1 MKVSLSKAASMAGI
15 TRQTLYRHIEE
26 KGISVEDRDTK
37 RPKIDVSE
45 LIRIYGDKVKP
56 DMAEN
61 TEQKDQYSNSNVST
75 VVQRTEID
83 VLREKLKI
91 LEIERD
97 RERRQ
102 LTEQIENLQGTLNK
116 EQDMVNRVTA
126 QLTDQRS
133 DSEKRASKLDE
144 LEAMVKNLAENQNRR
159 GFFGFGKIIA

>member
-1 MKVSLSKAASMAGI
+1 MAGI

-45 LIRIYGDKVKP
+45 LIRVYGDKVKVE
-56 DMAEN
+56 DAEATAKKGQSN
-61 TEQKDQYSNSNVST
+61 DSEASTPVQKA
-75 VVQRTEID
+75 EIE

-91 LEIERD
+91 FESERD

-102 LTEQIENLQGTLNK
+102 LTEQIENLQSTLNK

-133 DSEKRASKLDE
+133 DADKRADKLEE
-144 LEAMVKNLAENQNRR
+144 LENMVKGLAENQNRR
-159 GFFGFGKIIA
+159 GLFGFGKKSA

>member
-26 KGISVEDRDTK
+26 KGITVEDKDTK

-45 LIRIYGDKVKP
+45 LIRVYGDKVKP
-56 DMAEN
+56 DIAQDKKSDAPKASAPVQSAEI
-61 TEQKDQYSNSNVST
+61 EK
-75 VVQRTEID
+75 
-83 VLREKLKI
+83 LREKLKI
-91 LEIERD
+91 LEEERD

-102 LTEQIENLQGTLNK
+102 LTDHIEHLQTTLNK

-126 QLTDQRS
+126 QLTDQRG

-144 LEAMVKNLAENQNRR
+144 LEALVKDLAESQNNRR
-159 GFFGFGKIIA
+159 GLFGFKKKSA